1 MATTTFEG
9 SEPLF
14 LGRTLLPFPLTDVWS
29 GSDLSDIGI
38 SHFLNL
44 TGSPSWRAFSS
55 GVVVSCEEDA
65 VAEGSQRGIP
75 ASRALSVSMPR
86 RSF

>member
-14 LGRTLLPFPLTDVWS
+14 LGRTLLPFPFTDIRS
-29 GSDLSDIGI
+29 GSDDRNVGI
-38 SHFLNL
+38 SHILNP

-55 GVVVSCEEDA
+55 GVAVSCEAGA

-75 ASRALSVSMPR
+75 VSRALFASMPR